1 MQILLFL
8 RALKALSSSVQ
19 LLSLCVSPLFTEA
32 SRGETLGFFYFWFFL
47 HSLLFSSFSLSLS
60 LYFCVLVVSQL
71 LNYSRYTMSPDHV
84 TPAEEIWHDQED
96 EKDLKQHYDPTAQDA
111 FGNEEEAEVKYK
123 VLKWW

>member
-1 MQILLFL
+1 
-8 RALKALSSSVQ
+8 
-19 LLSLCVSPLFTEA
+19 
-32 SRGETLGFFYFWFFL
+32 
-47 HSLLFSSFSLSLS
+47 
-60 LYFCVLVVSQL
+60 
-71 LNYSRYTMSPDHV
+71 MSPDHV